1 MVGGWLWLGA
11 ALGAPP
17 TGECPGPPAGFV
29 VLDEAL
35 PGVRLD
41 PRYASADNFTGA
53 PLPGYG
59 RPTLWA
65 LETVAVALA
74 KVRTDLAQDGLDIM
88 IYDAYR
94 PVRASRAM
102 VAWTRRTGQS
112 SLIEDGYIAA
122 RSGHNHGHTVDL
134 TLVRRDTGAPV
145 DMGGAWDAFSAVS
158 HVGSATG
165 TAAAHR
171 MRLQRA
177 MRSAGFR
184 PYSKEWWHFR
194 LPVDGTV
201 PLDQPYGC
209 GEPAVFSAPAGWE
222 TPGWIPPNP

>member
-1 MVGGWLWLGA
+1 V
-11 ALGAPP
+11 
-17 TGECPGPPAGFV
+17 PPAGFV

-65 LETVAVALA
+65 LEAVAVALA
-74 KVRTDLAQDGLDIM
+74 QVRVDLAQDGLDIM

-102 VAWTRRTGQS
+102 VAWTQRTGQG
-112 SLIEDGYIAA
+112 SLLVDGYIAP

-134 TLVRRDTGAPV
+134 TLVHRDTGVPL
-145 DMGGAWDAFSAVS
+145 DMGGAWDTFSEVS

-165 TAAAHR
+165 PAADHR
-171 MRLQRA
+171 KRLQAA
-177 MRSAGFR
+177 MRAAGFR

-194 LPVDGTV
+194 LPVGGTV
-201 PLDQPYGC
+201 PLDLPYGC
-209 GEPAVFSAPAGWE
+209 EEPAVFTPPPGWE
-222 TPGWIPPNP
+222 TPGWTPGSP